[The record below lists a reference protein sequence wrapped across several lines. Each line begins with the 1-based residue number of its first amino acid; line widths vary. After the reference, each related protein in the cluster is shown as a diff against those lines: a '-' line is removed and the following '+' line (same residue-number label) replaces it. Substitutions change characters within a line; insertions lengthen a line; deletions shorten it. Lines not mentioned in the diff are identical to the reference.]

1 MKNSKL
7 TIFSNIDYFKRL
19 KRASSA
25 KTKGDKVMKIREKFL
40 KTVVPVFAAILFM
53 ITAPTSGSAVS
64 ASFTIIPPDDAQA
77 QTGKTYGEWSA
88 LWWQSTMSVPF
99 ADNPIIDPTGA
110 KCRQGQIA
118 GSAVFFLRSTTGGNL
133 TRSGCVVPAGKI
145 LFLPLLTFANYQS
158 ADDKSKEPEHSIR
171 NYLNG
176 FVRSTRE
183 LQVNIDG
190 TDVGTTVNL
199 QPHATPLRAKSP
211 DGFFTFIAPENNIF
225 GGTPGL
231 SYDWISDGF
240 YLIVA
245 PLSPGAHTITF
256 GGTSRNFEAYVTY
269 NLIVEP

>member
-1 MKNSKL
+1 M
-7 TIFSNIDYFKRL
+7 IVFS
-19 KRASSA
+19 
-25 KTKGDKVMKIREKFL
+25 
-40 KTVVPVFAAILFM
+40 AILLLTVLP
-53 ITAPTSGSAVS
+53 IGGSAAFPNFS
-64 ASFTIIPPDDAQA
+64 IITPDDAAA

-88 LWWQSTMSVPF
+88 LWWQATMSVPF
-99 ADNPIIDPTGA
+99 ADSPIIDPTGA

-118 GSAVFFLRSTTGGNL
+118 GSAVFFLRSTAGGNL

-145 LFLPLLTFANYQS
+145 LFLPLLTSANYQS

-190 TDVGTTVNL
+190 TDVGTSVNL
-199 QPHATPLRAKSP
+199 QPHATTLRAKSP

-240 YLIVA
+240 YLMVA

-256 GGTSRNFEAYVTY
+256 GGTSRNLTSYVTY
-269 NLIVEP
+269 NLYVEP